1 MAEIKVGDNANL
13 LKGAIDSHDTQI
25 NNTNNN
31 VDNSVDNSVTNNTTN
46 NTTNYTT
53 THQTVY
59 EAQRTQQ
66 EILQDNENQF
76 IKAVR
81 ERVVDGLTRQKE
93 AELEQIARDWKINP
107 QRAHQIIEAERKSAD
122 ILSGG
127 QGNEYYAGKVLQNV
141 YDAVNANQTDIL
153 KRLFIPLEELSKTMD
168 DGNVQYYYYM
178 LLASQ
183 NPAGCTVSFV
193 NHHTDNY
200 WQLFWT
206 CIAYV
211 KLGQVQ
217 NAVALIPRLGG
228 FGGPHGDIDLLT
240 AVENLSDFRR
250 TKNDYYNQ
258 QMQTNLQSAVSGGLS
273 ELLSPLWY
281 AVQELAKEKQQP
293 EEWYAF
299 YVQTTLKELGP
310 EKEKHMSKDIPEMP
324 TPPSM
329 PKFDPQAV
337 QLKQGQG
344 WNALQAAQQMGLGQ
358 MPSMQ
363 DMQAQLNAM
372 RNQVMGGMPQMP
384 GMGTPPPVPQG
395 MPPMPQAP
403 QGMPPMP
410 QAPQDSAPTSTESEL
425 VIPDNSQTSP
435 SERIP
440 QYGIIYT
447 DSYSLAEKYSC
458 EVQDVYNVLNEFIQN
473 SAEADMHWY
482 LLDVVNYKAQLGEN
496 AYWGIYNE
504 LLANYMTEGGF
515 QTGVATPVFII
526 GGSDVIPVP
535 QLENPQYGGMIP
547 TDMAYCFDT
556 TFFSD
561 LWEGDHTITADYVR
575 NTIARLPLECG
586 DLQTSLQDDLV
597 SYFNLCSIV
606 EDGID
611 VEGVAMASNVAWTEN
626 SVTMSQHLPLI
637 HVKSDDDEE
646 IYRGMYMCPKLVA
659 VDSGSTP
666 VDEKV
671 LADYQMALQR
681 AGMLVFNLHG
691 SDSQGHAGFYCESGM
706 DYPES
711 FSIELMKQS
720 NARVFNTVAC
730 FGARYDGYE
739 RDDSM
744 LLSALMGGG
753 KLLYAG
759 SSVSVPMIGDEDQNY
774 PEGVTQYPG
783 SGSEKF
789 MPLYCYYQF
798 CGLPAGQA
806 MMQAK
811 LDYFNTF
818 RHIER
823 DDFSLSTIMMFGLY
837 GNPMLHVNARQD
849 VIEAA
854 QKYEVLPQLPET
866 KAANAPIHMKR
877 TQCLISKQQLQES
890 KSLLDQLRSCV
901 DDNLKAIHGMVQQQ
915 LYSQLGLDPRWLD
928 EVDEYAIAN
937 DLGGVDNG
945 YVYCYDLDNKFGRK
959 SLVEVSKEGNITRK
973 VTFK

>member
-25 NNTNNN
+25 NNTTNN
-31 VDNSVDNSVTNNTTN
+31 VDNSVNNSVTNHTTN
-46 NTTNYTT
+46 NTTNYST

-59 EAQRTQQ
+59 KAQRTQQ

-81 ERVVDGLTRQKE
+81 ERVADGLTRQKE

-107 QRAHQIIEAERKSAD
+107 QRALQIIEAERKSAD

-127 QGNEYYAGKVLQNV
+127 KGNEYYAGKVLQNV

-153 KRLFIPLEELSKTMD
+153 KRLFIPLEELAKTMD

-183 NPAGCTVSFV
+183 NPAGCIVSFV
-193 NHHTDNY
+193 NHHTENY

-228 FGGPHGDIDLLT
+228 FGGPHGNIDLLT

-258 QMQTNLQSAVSGGLS
+258 QMQSNLQSAVSGGLS

-281 AVQELAKEKQQP
+281 AVQELTKENQQP

-299 YVQTTLKELGP
+299 YVETTLKELGA
-310 EKEKHMSKDIPEMP
+310 EKEKHMSKDMPQMP
-324 TPPSM
+324 TPPTM

-337 QLKQGQG
+337 QLKQSQG

-363 DMQAQLNAM
+363 DMQMQLNAM
-372 RNQVMGGMPQMP
+372 RNQVMGSMPQ
-384 GMGTPPPVPQG
+384 
-395 MPPMPQAP
+395 MPPMPQTP
-403 QGMPPMP
+403 QEIPPMP
-410 QAPQDSAPTSTESEL
+410 QMPQDSAPTSTESEL

-440 QYGIIYT
+440 QYGVLFT
-447 DSYSLAEKYSC
+447 DSCSLAEKYGC
-458 EVQDVYNVLNEFIQN
+458 EVQDVYNVLNEFVEN
-473 SAEADMHWY
+473 SAEAEMHWY
-482 LLDVVNYKAQLGEN
+482 LLDVANYRQQLGGDP
-496 AYWGIYNE
+496 YWGDYNE
-504 LLANYMTEGGF
+504 LLNNFIYENGF

-535 QLENPQYGGMIP
+535 QLENPQYAGMIP
-547 TDMAYCFDT
+547 TDMAYCFST

-561 LWEGDHTITADYVR
+561 LWDGDRSISMDYVR
-575 NTIARLPLECG
+575 NTISRLPLEVG
-586 DLQTSLQDDLV
+586 ELQTSLQDDLV

-611 VEGVAMASNVAWTEN
+611 IEGVAMASNVAWTDN

-637 HVKSDDDEE
+637 HVKTNDEEE

-659 VDSGSTP
+659 VESESTP
-666 VDEKV
+666 IDEKV

-691 SDSQGHAGFYCESGM
+691 SDRLGNAGFYCESGI

-711 FSIELMKQS
+711 FNIDLMKQS

-837 GNPMLHVNARQD
+837 GNPMLHVKARQD

-854 QKYEVLPQLPET
+854 LKYEVLPQLPET

-877 TQCLISKQQLQES
+877 SKCLISKQQLQES

-901 DDNLKAIHGMVQQQ
+901 DENLRAIHGMVQQQ
-915 LYSQLGLDPRWLD
+915 LYSQLGLDPRWLE

-937 DLGGVDNG
+937 DLDGVDNG
-945 YVYCYDLDNKFGRK
+945 YVYCYDLDNKLGRK
-959 SLVEVSKEGNITRK
+959 SFIEVSKQGAITRK